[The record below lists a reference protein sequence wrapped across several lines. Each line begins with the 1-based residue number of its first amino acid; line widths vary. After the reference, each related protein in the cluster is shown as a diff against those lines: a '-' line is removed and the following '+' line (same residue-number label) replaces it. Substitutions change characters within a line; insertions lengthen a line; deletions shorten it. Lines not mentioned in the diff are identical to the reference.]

1 MALQTVFSVGIFPV
15 GVSLTEDGP
24 SLSDAP
30 GNTLPAPQLVMLANV
45 AAVTATEGSG
55 GDGSAADEKE
65 MMELKTVGCS
75 YSDSEDESIIRY
87 SFDNQNR
94 REFCVI
100 EYPDSPGPAVNATV
114 TGPRQDNKEDKAED
128 LSQSIKPHPLASAKT
143 PEQEKLKSPDPSAES
158 SKKKKP
164 FHCKP
169 CHFQAEN
176 EQQFVEHLRTHRISK
191 MLVVNQVEG
200 QSRAKAQDPETKS
213 AELGSGRDATVTPG
227 DVKGVI
233 RCERCG
239 YNTNRYDHYIAHLK
253 HHSKEGEDHRVFKCT
268 LCPYMTV
275 SQYHWRKHLR
285 NHFPS
290 KLHTCSQCS
299 YFSDRKSN
307 YIQHIRTH
315 TGVRPFQCLYCDYS
329 SSQKTHLTRHMRI
342 HSGERPFKCESC
354 NYLSANQHEVTR
366 HARQVHNGPKP
377 LACPYCEYKTA
388 DRSNFKKHVELH
400 LNPRQFLC
408 PLCKYAAS
416 KKCNLQYHIKS
427 RHAGCNVT
435 LDISKVKLRVRKTG
449 PDGAEENSRAS
460 KLKNSPNTQEDSD
473 MENGDEDQGIDSSPI
488 NLSIRKSNRPSVAQ
502 LLKSEAPDKVQKK
515 ATVTS
520 EKENPPKVKEQEKKV
535 TTRQRKMEKIN
546 ETLLEKEEHTE
557 KTTASENTDGKA
569 KRRVKRLPAGKA
581 AVQDPPGETEPERD
595 RVPKSDQKLQEER
608 EVSPEKEKKNQKND
622 IRKYN
627 KNHPKRSGSKK
638 SRKIPDNT
646 EDTQKKP
653 NSLEKVQKEKVV
665 KKKAAKRK
673 AAEALD
679 LTTKSSSETPSKARR
694 RRATAAE
701 KLRSNP
707 KATGLEQAGDS
718 VKDKLLSVSP
728 STDTPGG
735 LTQLDNTIETTNFEP
750 HLTKNSPAKNSVSID
765 PVCTTV
771 PKDLAGK
778 PTKLMGPAVPE
789 LTVDKPTNP
798 TSLAVPPEKMEFSS
812 PREDTPPPAKD
823 CLTPVFVKPIS
834 QPSLVL
840 PGQRSKPADPEDDEG
855 IHSSHEGVSD
865 ISDSAS
871 EGSDD
876 SGLNSNGT
884 RSGKMT
890 NDPETPTEEIPTP
903 TELKSHMCIFC
914 DRTFPLEV
922 EYRRHLNRHLV
933 NVYYMDNPGQN
944 KAGAHG

>member
-1 MALQTVFSVGIFPV
+1 
-15 GVSLTEDGP
+15 
-24 SLSDAP
+24 
-30 GNTLPAPQLVMLANV
+30 
-45 AAVTATEGSG
+45 
-55 GDGSAADEKE
+55 
-65 MMELKTVGCS
+65 
-75 YSDSEDESIIRY
+75 
-87 SFDNQNR
+87 
-94 REFCVI
+94 
-100 EYPDSPGPAVNATV
+100 
-114 TGPRQDNKEDKAED
+114 
-128 LSQSIKPHPLASAKT
+128 
-143 PEQEKLKSPDPSAES
+143 
-158 SKKKKP
+158 
-164 FHCKP
+164 
-169 CHFQAEN
+169 
-176 EQQFVEHLRTHRISK
+176 
-191 MLVVNQVEG
+191 
-200 QSRAKAQDPETKS
+200 
-213 AELGSGRDATVTPG
+213 
-227 DVKGVI
+227 
-233 RCERCG
+233 
-239 YNTNRYDHYIAHLK
+239 
-253 HHSKEGEDHRVFKCT
+253 
-268 LCPYMTV
+268 
-275 SQYHWRKHLR
+275 
-285 NHFPS
+285 
-290 KLHTCSQCS
+290 
-299 YFSDRKSN
+299 
-307 YIQHIRTH
+307 
-315 TGVRPFQCLYCDYS
+315 
-329 SSQKTHLTRHMRI
+329 
-342 HSGERPFKCESC
+342 
-354 NYLSANQHEVTR
+354 
-366 HARQVHNGPKP
+366 
-377 LACPYCEYKTA
+377 
-388 DRSNFKKHVELH
+388 
-400 LNPRQFLC
+400 
-408 PLCKYAAS
+408 
-416 KKCNLQYHIKS
+416 
-427 RHAGCNVT
+427 
-435 LDISKVKLRVRKTG
+435 
-449 PDGAEENSRAS
+449 
-460 KLKNSPNTQEDSD
+460 
-473 MENGDEDQGIDSSPI
+473 MENGDEDQGINSSPI

-515 ATVTS
+515 ATVSS

-608 EVSPEKEKKNQKND
+608 EVSSEKEKKIQKND

-707 KATGLEQAGDS
+707 ASEYTSPTSHRSSGTTPMKQRKTKNSKKATGLEQAGDS

-771 PKDLAGK
+771 PKELAGK

-876 SGLNSNGT
+876 SGLNSNDT

-944 KAGAHG
+944 SQK